1 MRSCKC
7 RANSYNRLNPEQMWY
22 PTGLTLNIEVRCF
35 GKRVGIFACR
45 PACDHEHQLCN
56 FIAGAHHQAGFNTCM
71 GNYNALHQAT
81 TILQIC
87 LEHNFII
94 INVDQHR
101 IIS

>member
-1 MRSCKC
+1 
-7 RANSYNRLNPEQMWY
+7 
-22 PTGLTLNIEVRCF
+22 
-35 GKRVGIFACR
+35 
-45 PACDHEHQLCN
+45 
-56 FIAGAHHQAGFNTCM
+56 M